1 MLLTITFTEIYN
13 KSYRKEVLSMDK
25 EEIKPVV
32 LINDLAEEQRQDIEK
47 GLYSLQDL
55 NAYINYLI
63 SQ

>member
-25 EEIKPVV
+25 EEVKPVV
-32 LINDLAEEQRQDIEK
+32 LIENLTEEQRQDIAK

-55 NAYINYLI
+55 NDYINYLI

>member
-13 KSYRKEVLSMDK
+13 KSYRKEVSSMDK
-25 EEIKPVV
+25 EEVKPVV
-32 LINDLAEEQRQDIEK
+32 LIENLTEEQRQDIEK
-47 GLYSLQDL
+47 GLYSLKDL

>member
-25 EEIKPVV
+25 EEVKPVV
-32 LINDLAEEQRQDIEK
+32 LIENLTEEQRQDIEK